1 MEWLIV
7 VLLVVICVILIFQS
21 TNTQRAIRE
30 TNHKIEEH
38 LHGISHR
45 VTDIDQNL
53 KDIHRIIVGA
63 STRINTALVEG
74 RMVRE
79 ALEIIEKNRSEM
91 EAEKTKPETDES

>member
-7 VLLVVICVILIFQS
+7 VLLVVICVILIMQIIY
-21 TNTQRAIRE
+21 TERAIRE
-30 TNHKIEEH
+30 TNHTIAEH